1 MNFVARYDILCP
13 NRHSA
18 EHEFE
23 NKIHGYLHME
33 EEPDFSLWNFAFDP
47 LLPLFRPYDPNF
59 LIARRRTIDPELWA
73 FLDEGI
79 EPRQYVRQ
87 RPGTDDLAFRRGKLW
102 VGVGLFS
109 VGLAAPAV
117 WAILTAVSSG
127 WIIALNIL
135 ATALLVGIPIRWN
148 YQILIKKRGFPK
160 GVRLMEAGR
169 TLLVL

>member
-33 EEPDFSLWNFAFDP
+33 EEPDFSHWNFAFDP

-79 EPRQYVRQ
+79 EPRQYVQQ

-102 VGVGLFS
+102 VGVGFFFRRPCGTCSMGDPHRSKLRLDYS
-109 VGLAAPAV
+109 LEHPSHC
-117 WAILTAVSSG
+117 T
-127 WIIALNIL
+127 
-135 ATALLVGIPIRWN
+135 P
-148 YQILIKKRGFPK
+148 RGDSNTVELPDTNQ
-160 GVRLMEAGR
+160 EAR
-169 TLLVL
+169 VP

>member
-1 MNFVARYDILCP
+1 
-13 NRHSA
+13 
-18 EHEFE
+18 
-23 NKIHGYLHME
+23 LHME
-33 EEPDFSLWNFAFDP
+33 EEPDFSPWNFAFDP
-47 LLPLFRPYDPNF
+47 LLLLFRPYDPHF
-59 LIARRRTIDPELWA
+59 VVAFRHTIDPELYA
-73 FLDEGI
+73 FVNDGV

-87 RPGTDDLAFRRGKLW
+87 RPGSDDLVFRRSKLW
-102 VGVGLFS
+102 VGVGWFS

-135 ATALLVGIPIRWN
+135 ATALLLGIPIRWN
-148 YQILIKKRGFPK
+148 YQTLIKKRGFPK